1 LLHREE
7 SGTWDTTNLSGPAA
21 QLVEGDEHG
30 GSRWPKLEVVKGLVM
45 PDERGKQ
52 FRMLSFLREQLTF
65 QQTPKVNGSKRSTG
79 DQVGGNGGTA
89 GKSSSGANKKQKA
102 TATWQ
107 VRASFS
113 SLSKMAAIR
122 SKHR

>member
-7 SGTWDTTNLSGPAA
+7 SGKWDTTNLSGPAA
-21 QLVEGDEHG
+21 QLVEGDKHG
-30 GSRWPKLEVVKGLVM
+30 ASRWPKLEVVKRLVV

-65 QQTPKVNGSKRSTG
+65 QQTPKVNGSKRNTG
-79 DQVGGNGGTA
+79 DQVGSNGVTA
-89 GKSSSGANKKQKA
+89 GKSGAANKKQKA

-113 SLSKMAAIR
+113 SLSKMAEM
-122 SKHR
+122 